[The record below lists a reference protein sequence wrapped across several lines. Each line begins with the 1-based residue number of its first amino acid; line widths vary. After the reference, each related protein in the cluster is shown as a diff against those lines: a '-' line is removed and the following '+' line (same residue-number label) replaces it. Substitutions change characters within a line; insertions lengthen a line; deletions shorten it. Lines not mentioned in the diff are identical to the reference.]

1 MAKKTGSHQVPTRFQ
16 LDSNSSRPAAGPE
29 LCCGPSRESGA
40 GRGSAEA
47 PPARTLEPRPAEPVK
62 TVLIEPLDL
71 QDEE

>member
-1 MAKKTGSHQVPTRFQ
+1 MAKKRAAIKCP
-16 LDSNSSRPAAGPE
+16 LDSSLTQTRAALLRGLSSAAG
-29 LCCGPSRESGA
+29 RAESGA
-40 GRGSAEA
+40 GWGSAEA